1 MPTMFAGLN
10 ALPWA
15 DLPHAYGSGEEV
27 PVWLRQ
33 LTSDDEQVRQ
43 RAMGRLGGSLEHQ
56 GGIYPATAYAV
67 PYLISLL
74 EEPAIQGKY
83 EILGWLA
90 VFYRASPVD
99 ERMWYGEEGT
109 ESYGAWGGMPRHI
122 PYKDTHALIEAGL
135 PIYLKLLD
143 APALIDRLEAAHLLI
158 HFFAQAQDLWP
169 TLQAAL
175 EREPTEAGQADL
187 VLELGRLAKQLPEKQ
202 SFFLERFQTAQSEL
216 VRFAA
221 ALVVARLAKAD
232 TPEEVMRLLVRVM
245 LEAPSSLDLY
255 LRFPCGGTYPW
266 SAALWALSNL
276 GPARLAD
283 LAPVLEERLTRNR
296 DAYVLEQLLFVRLL
310 LFIVFAEPPH
320 HGHLARSAEA
330 LTEEQRQGLL
340 VLLEH
345 EQLWHHGNFLGLLR
359 AYGIPATRKDLAA
372 YLGREAS
379 AELPPAGTPNL
390 WTRRTE
396 HPSKGRADRYHEV
409 LKATFPDVFIYK
421 YGGPGIQP
429 EGSQEDD
436 VMEINDGLLFRFPR
450 CAEAVEAMERE
461 IALLRI
467 LQEYL
472 PLPIPNPKHSSQG
485 THEVGRAFMGFARLP
500 GKPFSKGLLE
510 CVDGEETVQRLAEQ
524 LASFLFALHQFPLAQ
539 AAHLSL
545 PESPNREV
553 LEALYLKAREELFPQ
568 MPPDRQAQVTTQFE
582 TFLNIPE
589 HFAVTPV
596 LVHGNFGPET
606 ILYDAKERRISGVID
621 FSRACLGDPALDFAR
636 LVGPAGYGED
646 FLQRWIPIYPN
657 LSMLLERAK
666 FYAVVVALEEAWHQ
680 RREQEQRA
688 STPSPF
694 PEMDRYFNE
703 SPKLRP
709 GEDETPIGGNFY

>member
-1 MPTMFAGLN
+1 MFEGLN
-10 ALPWA
+10 AIPWA
-15 DLPHAYGSGEEV
+15 ELSHAYGSAEEV

-33 LTSDDEQVRQ
+33 LTSDDEQIRQ

-56 GGIYPATAYAV
+56 GGIYPATAYTV
-67 PYLISLL
+67 PYLITLL

-99 ERMWYGEEGT
+99 EKMWYGEEGT

-143 APALIDRLEAAHLLI
+143 APVLIDRLEAAHLLI
-158 HFFAQAQDLWP
+158 HFFARAQDLWP

-221 ALVVARLAKAD
+221 ALMVARLAKAA

-245 LEAPSSLDLY
+245 LEAPSSMDLY

-283 LAPVLEERLTRNR
+283 LAPLLEERLTKHQ
-296 DAYVLEQLLFVRLL
+296 DAYVLEQLLFARLL
-310 LFIVFAEPPH
+310 LFIVFAELPH
-320 HGHLARSAEA
+320 HGHPARSAEA
-330 LTEEQRQGLL
+330 LTTQQRHSLL
-340 VLLEH
+340 VLLEQD
-345 EQLWHHGNFLGLLR
+345 QLWQDGTFLGLLK
-359 AYGIPATRKDLAA
+359 AYGVPGNRAQMAA
-372 YLGREAS
+372 YLGREIALPPVAIQPMGMPKTQEATRLHS
-379 AELPPAGTPNL
+379 LRFQAYGALIQQAYPELPDS
-390 WTRRTE
+390 W
-396 HPSKGRADRYHEV
+396 
-409 LKATFPDVFIYK
+409 
-421 YGGPGIQP
+421 GGPVQG
-429 EGSQEDD
+429 EDGQNDDILTSHRSD
-436 VMEINDGLLFRFPR
+436 VLIRFPR
-450 CAEAVEAMERE
+450 RADAVEAIERE
-461 IALLRI
+461 AAVLHF
-467 LQEYL
+467 LQGLL
-472 PLPIPNPKHSSQG
+472 PLPIPNPVYVSHG
-485 THEVGRAFMGFARLP
+485 VHVGRAFMGFAKFP
-500 GKPFSKGLLE
+500 GKPLYQEMLE
-510 CVDGEETVQRLAEQ
+510 SIDDEGVIQEIVEQ
-524 LASFLFALHQFPLAQ
+524 LALFLSSLHRIPVTQLDKLALPTAP
-539 AAHLSL
+539 S
-545 PESPNREV
+545 R
-553 LEALYLKAREELFPQ
+553 EALAALYTKTHEELFPQ
-568 MPPDRQAQVTTQFE
+568 MPQDRQAQITDQFDA
-582 TFLNIPE
+582 FLGTPE

-606 ILYDAKERRISGVID
+606 ILYHAKEHRISGVID

-636 LVGPAGYGED
+636 LVGPAGYSEG
-646 FLQRWIPIYPN
+646 FLQRWVPICPE
-657 LSMLLERAK
+657 LPELLPRAK
-666 FYAVVVALEEAWHQ
+666 FYAVVVTLEEKLRQ

-694 PEMDRYFNE
+694 PEIDRIFRE
-703 SPKLRP
+703 SPKLRA